1 MREVFALGALVAE
14 VAADAAR
21 QAQTAA
27 AWTDPPDVVGFHGQ
41 TVFHD
46 PRGERSGRPLTVQIG
61 EAAVVAHAL
70 GAPVVSS
77 FRMADIL
84 EGGEGAPLVPRF
96 DYHQF
101 GSDTKDRVLLN
112 LGGIANLTRIPAKA
126 KLGQVVAFDCGPG
139 NMLLDGVVAALR
151 SDGPRHDEGGALA
164 ARGRA
169 DEGVVREFLADPY
182 FSRRPPKSAGREEFG
197 AAFRDRFL
205 KRTEAGGGAL
215 GGGAVRGRG
224 GGGGGGGR
232 AAGGPRRGNA
242 GRPGGGPAGPRRHQ
256 TRPNPAAH
264 HGGRSGRGSA
274 GAASGER
281 RLAHGHVG
289 AHWTSHG
296 SAGASP
302 LGLGGVAPRP
312 ARQQRGRPP
321 EGRRRAPRGARHG
334 RRAGDHPARKPRA
347 DRAGERTRHAPPS
360 APGPRIL
367 RLERAVVPR
376 LVPHLRQRRLGT
388 HAGERGGAGELSAR
402 RPPRGDRHPAR
413 DRLRGGQGPGH
424 RGALVHPL
432 LPGPARRS
440 RLRSLGNRRGPG
452 LRRGPP
458 PGQPRPTPRSWPAPR
473 NAPPRPRG

>member
-1 MREVFALGALVAE
+1 MTPRGAAAASAGSMRAIGLMSGTSADGMDAAAVLAEGGDAPRRTTKLVALRSVAFNDAMRTQILRAQEGELPMREVFALGVLVAE

-70 GAPVVSS
+70 GAPVVSN

-84 EGGEGAPLVPRF
+84 AGGEGAPLVPRF

-205 KRTEAGGGAL
+205 KRTEGRSMEDRLRTAVAITAAGILRAVGMSGAGKPDEIIVSGGGAKNAALLEAIRATLPGSALRSSDDL
-215 GGGAVRGRG
+215 GVPSDAKEAMAFAFLAVETL
-224 GGGGGGGR
+224 
-232 AAGGPRRGNA
+232 A
-242 GRPGGGPAGPRRHQ
+242 GRPG
-256 TRPNPAAH
+256 NVPAA
-264 HGGRSGRGSA
+264 
-274 GAASGER
+274 
-281 RLAHGHVG
+281 
-289 AHWTSHG
+289 T
-296 SAGASP
+296 
-302 LGLGGVAPRP
+302 
-312 ARQQRGRPP
+312 
-321 EGRRRAPRGARHG
+321 GAR
-334 RRAGDHPARKPRA
+334 R
-347 DRAGERTRHAPPS
+347 E
-360 APGPRIL
+360 
-367 RLERAVVPR
+367 VV
-376 LVPHLRQRRLGT
+376 LGSIT
-388 HAGERGGAGELSAR
+388 
-402 RPPRGDRHPAR
+402 
-413 DRLRGGQGPGH
+413 
-424 RGALVHPL
+424 
-432 LPGPARRS
+432 
-440 RLRSLGNRRGPG
+440 
-452 LRRGPP
+452 PP
-458 PGQPRPTPRSWPAPR
+458 PHA
-473 NAPPRPRG
+473 RG

>member
-1 MREVFALGALVAE
+1 MTPRGAAAASAGSMRAIGLMSGTSADGMDAAAVLVEGGDAPRRTTKLVALRSVAFNDAMRTQILRAQEGELPMREVFALGVLVAE

-70 GAPVVSS
+70 GAPVVSN

-84 EGGEGAPLVPRF
+84 AGGEGAPLVPRF

-205 KRTEAGGGAL
+205 KRTEGRSMEDRLRTAVAITAAGILRAVGMSGAGKPDEIIVSGGGAKNAALLDAIRATLPGSALRSSDDL
-215 GGGAVRGRG
+215 GVPSDAKEAMAFAFLAVETL
-224 GGGGGGGR
+224 
-232 AAGGPRRGNA
+232 A
-242 GRPGGGPAGPRRHQ
+242 GRPG
-256 TRPNPAAH
+256 NVPAA
-264 HGGRSGRGSA
+264 
-274 GAASGER
+274 
-281 RLAHGHVG
+281 
-289 AHWTSHG
+289 T
-296 SAGASP
+296 
-302 LGLGGVAPRP
+302 
-312 ARQQRGRPP
+312 
-321 EGRRRAPRGARHG
+321 GAR
-334 RRAGDHPARKPRA
+334 R
-347 DRAGERTRHAPPS
+347 E
-360 APGPRIL
+360 
-367 RLERAVVPR
+367 VV
-376 LVPHLRQRRLGT
+376 LGSIT
-388 HAGERGGAGELSAR
+388 
-402 RPPRGDRHPAR
+402 
-413 DRLRGGQGPGH
+413 
-424 RGALVHPL
+424 
-432 LPGPARRS
+432 
-440 RLRSLGNRRGPG
+440 
-452 LRRGPP
+452 PP
-458 PGQPRPTPRSWPAPR
+458 PHA
-473 NAPPRPRG
+473 RG